1 MKKLKVKYGLAFR
14 LCAFVVAFVVVLIF
28 FILSYNYF
36 ATRNKIIDNTRNNIE
51 IITSLLFSKIDYMI
65 SSAEKRTTYIAN
77 VLNNQEFSIDEFSTL
92 LKKTVES
99 DPFIHAI
106 GLAFCPNMVF
116 EKKSPTFIKYFYRE
130 GGTIKEGDENF
141 DYTHKNWYKAA
152 LENDSGVWSK
162 PYYGFPNN
170 TLMISYSIPFYATQ
184 DEKRVTSGVVE
195 SEIWLEELMK
205 SASKIKGLE
214 DGYVFFIAMD
224 DLFIVHNN
232 QVEVTKLSS
241 LPFRYD
247 EEKSKAIFDGIKQ
260 GKDYYEM
267 SYNMLINQE
276 AAVYFSQ
283 FEKTQWSIGVMLPMG
298 KEFSELNY
306 FTTKLM
312 IIGIAG
318 CLIIIAFIII
328 LINKITRP
336 LYHLARANSFVGKGD
351 FQAEIPRI
359 SSFDEI
365 GVLTLSFE
373 KMKRSLKKYVKNLE
387 EATAAKKKIESDLAM
402 ARAIQQALLPLKFKI
417 GNEFDLYASLTP
429 ALEVGGD
436 LYDFFML
443 DKDHFCFAVGDV
455 SGKGVPA
462 ALFMAIVKTLFR
474 SKMNLMLNPS
484 DVLNAMNADIC
495 TDNETSTFVTFF
507 LAVMNIRT
515 GVIEYSNA
523 GHNFPLV
530 LDNSSGKCSFLDH
543 GRPQPP
549 IGLVELQYTKHSI
562 QLKHEDLILLYT
574 DGVTE
579 AKNANDQLYTNG
591 KLAELLNSCKESD
604 SETIVKCV
612 LSSVHEFSKGVEQSD
627 DITLLALK
635 YK

>member
-14 LCAFVVAFVVVLIF
+14 LCTYVVALVVLLIL
-28 FILSYNYF
+28 FILTYNYF
-36 ATRNKIIDNTRNNIE
+36 ATKNKIIESTRNNIE
-51 IITSLLFSKIDYMI
+51 IFASLLFNKIDYMI

-77 VLNNQEFSIDEFSTL
+77 VLDNQEFSIDEFSTL
-92 LKKTVES
+92 LKKTLEA

-106 GLAFCPNMVF
+106 GLAFCPNMVY
-116 EKKSPTFIKYFYRE
+116 EKKSSTFLKYFYRE

-141 DYTHKNWYKAA
+141 DYTQKSWYKAA
-152 LENDSGVWSK
+152 LDNDSGVWSK
-162 PYYGFPNN
+162 PYYGYPNK
-170 TLMISYSIPFYATQ
+170 TLMISYSLPFYTTKNS
-184 DEKRVTSGVVE
+184 KRVTSGVVE

-205 SASKIKGLE
+205 SVSKIKGLE
-214 DGYVFFIAMD
+214 EGYVFFIAQS

-241 LPFRYD
+241 LPVRYD
-247 EEKSKAIFDGIKQ
+247 EEKRRKIFDMLRKGQ
-260 GKDYYEM
+260 DYYEM
-267 SYNMLINQE
+267 SYSKLINQQ

-283 FEKTQWSIGVMLPMG
+283 FEKTEWSIGIMLPMDQ
-298 KEFSELNY
+298 EFSDLNY

-318 CLIIIAFIII
+318 CLIIIFFIIL

-373 KMKRSLKKYVKNLE
+373 KMKRSLKRYVRNLE

-402 ARAIQQALLPLKFKI
+402 ARAIQQALLPVKFKI
-417 GNEFDLYASLTP
+417 GNEFDLHASLTP

-484 DVLNAMNADIC
+484 DVLNAMNLDIC
-495 TDNETSTFVTFF
+495 ADNETSTFVTFF
-507 LAVMNIRT
+507 LAVLNIRT

-543 GRPQPP
+543 GHPQPP

-562 QLKHEDLILLYT
+562 KLNNEDLILLYT

-579 AKNANDQLYTNG
+579 AKNASNQLYTNG
-591 KLAELLNSCKESD
+591 KLAELLNSCKDSD